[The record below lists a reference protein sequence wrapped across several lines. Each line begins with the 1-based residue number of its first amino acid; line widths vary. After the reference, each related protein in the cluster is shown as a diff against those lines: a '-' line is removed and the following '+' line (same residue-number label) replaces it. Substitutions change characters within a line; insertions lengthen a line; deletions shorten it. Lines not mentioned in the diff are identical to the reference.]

1 MRGVNDWGIVS
12 FLGLQWD
19 VRKIVRLLDLRFLIQ
34 VVEEDSKLNIW
45 LAKINV
51 RKSSFNSDVTSS
63 SS

>member
-1 MRGVNDWGIVS
+1 MTGTFS

-19 VRKIVRLLDLRFLIQ
+19 VRKIVRLVDLRFLIQ
-34 VVEEDSKLNIW
+34 VVEENSKLNIW